1 LREQERIDRSMK
13 SHRRK
18 LSSAEIGRRNGRL
31 GSIPTITVSAAIG
44 ILGLTGL
51 LLRDYAL
58 AQGTGGGPAVGLG
71 GGLSGIGAGIG
82 AGVPIQIN
90 VPVLAGIPN
99 GQGTKPIHIS
109 GRVLAGDE
117 PVPRSGDIVRLIIDK
132 SIVPMVLD
140 KRQDDSDLSLNRRDE
155 LSRELYHALTTK
167 QVRVVADEWML
178 ARIEG
183 QTDAPD
189 RLRIE
194 GTIRNIADPI
204 LVIDSVRR
212 SH

>member
-1 LREQERIDRSMK
+1 MK
-13 SHRRK
+13 SHGRK
-18 LSSAEIGRRNGRL
+18 LSSAESGGRIGLL
-31 GSIPTITVSAAIG
+31 GSIPTTAVFAAIG

-58 AQGTGGGPAVGLG
+58 AQGTGGGLGG
-71 GGLSGIGAGIG
+71 GGLSGIGSGVGGG
-82 AGVPIQIN
+82 APIQIN

-99 GQGTKPIHIS
+99 GQGMKPIHIS

-117 PVPRSGDIVRLIIDK
+117 PVPRSGDIVRLVVNK

-140 KRQDDSDLSLNRRDE
+140 KREEGTDLSLNRRDE
-155 LSRELYHALTTK
+155 LSRELYHSLTTK

-189 RLRIE
+189 RLRID

-204 LVIDSVRR
+204 LLIDSVRR